1 MIMISM
7 HTVAQ
12 IVMDFKDGGKRKSFD
27 RDLNNS
33 KVLNF
38 LFKIERFAHHSHHSS
53 LKDL

>member
-1 MIMISM
+1 M

-12 IVMDFKDGGKRKSFD
+12 IVLEFKDEGKRKSFD

>member
-53 LKDL
+53 LKNF